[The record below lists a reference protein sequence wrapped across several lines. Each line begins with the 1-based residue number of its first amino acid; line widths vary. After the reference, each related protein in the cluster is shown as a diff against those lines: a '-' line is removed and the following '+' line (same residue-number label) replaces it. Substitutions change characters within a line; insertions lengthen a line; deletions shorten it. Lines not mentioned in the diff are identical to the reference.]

1 MKKLLGIGLGLCTI
15 TLVACG
21 GGSSSSSDSTTSSS
35 TTPSTTQNGAITAT
49 CAVANAAGVNTYS
62 VTTQGCI
69 LNLKAGSQ
77 TGVCTSSS
85 LKMLS
90 GTGLTAAKVQEQ
102 GASFSAKGLTINGE
116 AIKCI

>member
-1 MKKLLGIGLGLCTI
+1 MKKLLGIGLGLCAI

-21 GGSSSSSDSTTSSS
+21 GGSSNSSDSTYTS
-35 TTPSTTQNGAITAT
+35 TPQNGTITAT
-49 CAVANAAGVNTYS
+49 CAVTTTAGVNTYS

-69 LNLKAGSQ
+69 LNLKAGNQ
-77 TGVCTSSS
+77 TGVCTPSS

-90 GTGLTAAKVQEQ
+90 GTGLTASKVQEQ

-116 AIKCI
+116 TIKCI